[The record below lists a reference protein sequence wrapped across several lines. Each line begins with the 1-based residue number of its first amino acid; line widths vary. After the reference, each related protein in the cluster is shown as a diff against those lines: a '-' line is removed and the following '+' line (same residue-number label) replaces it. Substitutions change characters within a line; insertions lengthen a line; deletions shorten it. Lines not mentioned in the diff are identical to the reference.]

1 MFKLLIAILFLI
13 GLATFFRLPE
23 YKPCTEP
30 ISYSIGAFDRRFD
43 LTQKEF
49 LRALAEAESIW
60 EESINK
66 NLFAYDREQGK
77 LEVNLIYDYRQ
88 ETTEELNQLERQI
101 KEEEA
106 LYQSMQREL
115 AVMREDPNMNVAEH
129 NALVE
134 RLNALAKEHNKNVE
148 VFNALGEARGDTF
161 AGGLYVS
168 DQSGESIDIYEFE
181 NYNKLVRV
189 LAHELGHALGLDHVE
204 DKEAIMYKLNQGEA
218 GKASQ
223 TDVAALR
230 SLCQII

>member
-101 KEEEA
+101 KEEEI

-189 LAHELGHALGLDHVE
+189 LAHELGHALGLEHVE

-230 SLCQII
+230 S

>member
-189 LAHELGHALGLDHVE
+189 LAHELGHALGLEHVE

>member
-189 LAHELGHALGLDHVE
+189 LAHELGHALGLEHVE

-230 SLCQII
+230 SLCQIM